1 MEQSIQLPEV
11 QEICGLV
18 RNLAQQIEDLR
29 QKMLPGKLWYS
40 RAELAELKGMIV
52 SVFYN
57 KPWLL
62 PPGEPSKQ
70 GGNDRWSY
78 NQVWESG
85 WIWKSDADLN
95 PRGGEDGDGTRT
107 GVVTPLHGS
116 VRRVQRSRQGALSGQ
131 PG

>member
-62 PPGEPSKQ
+62 PHGEPSKQ

-78 NQVWESG
+78 QQVWDSG
-85 WIWKSDADLN
+85 WIWKSDRELN
-95 PRGGEDGDGTRT
+95 PRGGEKHDLQAD
-107 GVVTPLHGS
+107 S
-116 VRRVQRSRQGALSGQ
+116 RVSTSRASAKS
-131 PG
+131 